1 MVLVQGRNHG
11 LVYLTLFLAFLLSAW
26 PLPLSW
32 LAWRPPIL
40 ALIIIYWLLYLPQHF
55 GMFFVLAMGL
65 LLDVLQ
71 GVPLGINAMG
81 LSLVGYGVLSTQQ
94 RLKQFALVQ
103 QCAVVFMLLG
113 TQAMVVSWMQA
124 LVGYSSD
131 ANVMLING
139 IWGALLWP
147 LVRRYLRRLCWRFR
161 VE

>member
-1 MVLVQGRNHG
+1 MLVQGRNHWF
-11 LVYLTLFLAFLLSAW
+11 VYLTLFLAFLLSAW
-26 PLPLSW
+26 PLPIDW
-32 LAWRPPIL
+32 LPWRAPFL
-40 ALIIIYWLLYLPQHF
+40 ALVIIYWLLYLPQHF
-55 GMFFVLAMGL
+55 GMIFVFVMGL

-71 GVPLGINAMG
+71 GTPLGVNAMG

-103 QCAVVFMLLG
+103 QSAVVFMLLG

-124 LVGYSSD
+124 LVGYSSN
-131 ANVMLING
+131 ANLMLIGG

-147 LVRRYLRRLCWRFR
+147 LVRRYMRRLSWYFR